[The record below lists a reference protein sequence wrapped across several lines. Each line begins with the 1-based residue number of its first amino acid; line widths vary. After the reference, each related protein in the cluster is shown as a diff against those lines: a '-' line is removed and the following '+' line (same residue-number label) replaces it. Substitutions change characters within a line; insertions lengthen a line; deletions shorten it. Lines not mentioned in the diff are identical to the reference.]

1 MFSGSIFF
9 LGSKYSFPPR
19 CMPCLLILLICFKGI
34 TLEPFFKKTIL
45 SMSPRFFC
53 MVIGRFL
60 YSVSR
65 PVDMK
70 NHLHT
75 NRCNDR
81 LACSNSFEGQVYRL
95 WKSHKAEALKCRIY
109 TFHQLVDDD
118 FNHLVR
124 KKTCSSRQ
132 SIQSLVGM
140 CGIVDPACGH
150 VWLGVQG

>member
-1 MFSGSIFF
+1 MFSGSIYFW
-9 LGSKYSFPPR
+9 GSKYSFPPR
-19 CMPCLLILLICFKGI
+19 CMPCLLFLLICFKGI

-45 SMSPRFFC
+45 SMSQRFFW

-81 LACSNSFEGQVYRL
+81 WACANNFEGPL
-95 WKSHKAEALKCRIY
+95 GFESHTNLKHWSVLFIHF
-109 TFHQLVDDD
+109 TNLLMMISTTWVE
-118 FNHLVR
+118 
-124 KKTCSSRQ
+124 KKNCSSRQ